1 MLKTFALLAATVS
14 GHSKRD
20 IGSLHSSLEGMLSE
34 VKATY
39 HTEAAYKVAKK
50 ARDSDVLSLRA
61 RSSASSSTYTSYSS
75 YSPSN
80 SSEGFYNKFTDYYSA
95 PCGGYYSPYEYS
107 DMFRSYASNYCDG
120 YYD

>member
-1 MLKTFALLAATVS
+1 MFKTFALLAATVS

-61 RSSASSSTYTSYSS
+61 RSSASSSTYTSYS
-75 YSPSN
+75 PSN
-80 SSEGFYNKFTDYYSA
+80 SSEGYYNKFTDYYSA